1 MTKLNYLK
9 ISLEINQQLQIITE
23 INCNIYNTSVT
34 LSKNASRDII
44 INYRRRV

>member
-23 INCNIYNTSVT
+23 INCNICTSVT
-34 LSKNASRDII
+34 LSKNSSRDII

>member
-23 INCNIYNTSVT
+23 INCNICTFVT